1 MLTSSPIVP
10 LTNKKLTAKL
20 RSPTSPSAMSNDTQH
35 RTSLDAR
42 GPAEAALDPLSQV
55 CLHRVSSQSRAH
67 ANQFLPTCSI
77 SSKERT
83 RRPPYT
89 SYGPRTQSLH
99 RIRLRARLSKRM
111 RTRSRVQSRRGM
123 EGHTKQTR
131 SKLALSS
138 DPIRSPHPAEG
149 SSVEQSLAHASGISG
164 ASSCR
169 QCPPLVGLK

>member
-1 MLTSSPIVP
+1 MLISSPIVP

-20 RSPTSPSAMSNDTQH
+20 RSPTSPSAMSNDTPN

-67 ANQFLPTCSI
+67 ANQFLRTCSI

-83 RRPPYT
+83 RRPPYI
-89 SYGPRTQSLH
+89 SYDHTTQSLH
-99 RIRLRARLSKRM
+99 RVRLRARLSKRM

-123 EGHTKQTR
+123 VGYTRQTR
-131 SKLALSS
+131 SKLALPS
-138 DPIRSPHPAEG
+138 DPTRSPHPAEG
-149 SSVEQSLAHASGISG
+149 SSVEQSLAHASRISG